1 MKIVDAKTQQIG
13 TGGGDS
19 QTNVKSND
27 EKSTT
32 VTNNS
37 TSESAANNE
46 QNNKI
51 SSNNKSGTSDA
62 TAAANKENQQQ
73 PAPPSSAKKNKCD
86 LSKLPIRQ
94 YMDAT
99 VVPSLLSGLSLL
111 AKERPPKPLEF
122 LAKFLLQKSKEQE
135 QEQ

>member
-1 MKIVDAKTQQIG
+1 MKAIDTKTI
-13 TGGGDS
+13 GGDS
-19 QTNVKSND
+19 QSNAKSNE
-27 EKSTT
+27 EKSST
-32 VTNNS
+32 VTNNNS
-37 TSESAANNE
+37 TIESASNNE

-51 SSNNKSGTSDA
+51 TNNNKSGTGDVTTTA
-62 TAAANKENQQQ
+62 AAAANKENQQQQ

-86 LSKLPIRQ
+86 LGKLPIRQ

-111 AKERPPKPLEF
+111 AKERPAKPLEF

-135 QEQ
+135 QE